1 LVENKG
7 PLFEPIQKIFH
18 IVLYFIIYIALAY
31 KMLRKLEQMMTPS
44 AKESE
49 GEEFFAFSAKNLEG
63 TETINLANYK
73 GKICIVV
80 NVASF

>member
-1 LVENKG
+1 
-7 PLFEPIQKIFH
+7 
-18 IVLYFIIYIALAY
+18 
-31 KMLRKLEQMMTPS
+31 MTPS